1 MQTIHTKYSNGS
13 IMAKCWNGWT
23 RSQYDAELNS
33 EQNHRAAAEK
43 LIAKLNA
50 NKLVRWGIMASA
62 PAVPGVRD
70 ADNGWIFIIK
80 HVPEVAPL
88 QMSITVKFG
97 PATNSGPAFM
107 RAYSWMF
114 PRGIKVN
121 YSPRVADGSDIQEN
135 ARYAAGVMLDRINE
149 SCKEHGDLLGYKLA
163 DYVQVYN
170 GDRLFVLIP
179 G

>member
-43 LIAKLNA
+43 LIVKLNA
-50 NKLVRWGIMASA
+50 NKLVKWGIMASA

-88 QMSITVKFG
+88 QMSITVKFIESTNTR
-97 PATNSGPAFM
+97 PARM
-107 RAYSWMF
+107 RVYSWLF
-114 PRGIKVN
+114 PTGMTIH
-121 YSPRVADGSDIQEN
+121 YPAGLSADIQEN
-135 ARYAAGVMLDRINE
+135 ARYAAGVMLEKINE
-149 SCKEHGDLLGYKLA
+149 SCKEHGDLLGYTLA
-163 DYVQVYN
+163 DYVQLYN
-170 GDRLFVLIP
+170 GDRLFVIIP

>member
-43 LIAKLNA
+43 LINKLNA
-50 NKLVRWGIMASA
+50 NKLVKWGIMASA

-80 HVPEVAPL
+80 HIPEVAPL
-88 QMSITVKFG
+88 QMSITVRFIESTNAR
-97 PATNSGPAFM
+97 PARM
-107 RAYSWMF
+107 RVYSWLF
-114 PRGIKVN
+114 PAGMTIH
-121 YSPRVADGSDIQEN
+121 YPAGLSADIQEN

>member
-13 IMAKCWNGWT
+13 IMAKSWNGWT

-43 LIAKLNA
+43 LINKLNA
-50 NKLVRWGIMASA
+50 NKRVKWGIMASA

-80 HVPEVAPL
+80 HIPEVAPL
-88 QMSITVKFG
+88 QMSITVRFIESTNAR
-97 PATNSGPAFM
+97 PARM
-107 RAYSWMF
+107 RVYSWLF
-114 PRGIKVN
+114 PAGMTIH
-121 YSPRVADGSDIQEN
+121 YPAGLSADIQEN

>member
-43 LIAKLNA
+43 LINKLNA
-50 NKLVRWGIMASA
+50 NKLVKWGIMASA

-88 QMSITVKFG
+88 QMSITVRFIESTNTR
-97 PATNSGPAFM
+97 PARM
-107 RAYSWMF
+107 RVYSWLF
-114 PRGIKVN
+114 PAGVTIH
-121 YSPRVADGSDIQEN
+121 YPAGLSADIQEN
-135 ARYAAGVMLDRINE
+135 ARYAAGIMLDKINE
-149 SCKEHGDLLGYKLA
+149 SCKEHGDMLGYTLA

>member
-43 LIAKLNA
+43 LINKLNA
-50 NKLVRWGIMASA
+50 NKLVKWGIMASA

-88 QMSITVKFG
+88 QMSITVRFIESTNTR
-97 PATNSGPAFM
+97 PARM
-107 RAYSWMF
+107 RVYSWLF
-114 PRGIKVN
+114 PAGVTIH
-121 YSPRVADGSDIQEN
+121 YPAGLSADIQEN

-149 SCKEHGDLLGYKLA
+149 SCKEHGDMLGYKLA

>member
-50 NKLVRWGIMASA
+50 NKLVKWGIMASA

-70 ADNGWIFIIK
+70 TDNGWIFIIK
-80 HVPEVAPL
+80 HIPEVAPL
-88 QMSITVKFG
+88 QMSITVKFIESTNTR
-97 PATNSGPAFM
+97 PARM
-107 RAYSWMF
+107 RVYSWLF
-114 PRGIKVN
+114 PAGMTIH
-121 YSPRVADGSDIQEN
+121 YPAGLSADIQEN
-135 ARYAAGVMLDRINE
+135 ARYAAGIMLDKINE
-149 SCKEHGDLLGYKLA
+149 SCKEHGDMLGYKLA

-170 GDRLFVLIP
+170 GDRLFVILP

>member
-1 MQTIHTKYSNGS
+1 MQAIHTKYSNGS

-43 LIAKLNA
+43 LINKLNA
-50 NKLVRWGIMASA
+50 NKLVKWGIMASA

-88 QMSITVKFG
+88 QMSITVRFIASTNTR
-97 PATNSGPAFM
+97 PARM
-107 RAYSWMF
+107 RVYSWLF
-114 PRGIKVN
+114 PAGMTIH
-121 YSPRVADGSDIQEN
+121 YPAGLSADIQEN
-135 ARYAAGVMLDRINE
+135 ARYAAGIMLDKINE

>member
-33 EQNHRAAAEK
+33 EQNHRVAAEK

-50 NKLVRWGIMASA
+50 NKLVKWGIMASA

-80 HVPEVAPL
+80 HIPEVAPL
-88 QMSITVKFG
+88 QMSITVRFIESTNTR
-97 PATNSGPAFM
+97 PARM
-107 RAYSWMF
+107 RVYSWLF
-114 PRGIKVN
+114 PAGMTIH
-121 YSPRVADGSDIQEN
+121 YPAGLSADIQEN

-170 GDRLFVLIP
+170 GDRLFVLLP

>member
-13 IMAKCWNGWT
+13 IMAKSWNGWT

-50 NKLVRWGIMASA
+50 NKLVKWGIMASA

-70 ADNGWIFIIK
+70 SDNGWIFIIK

-88 QMSITVKFG
+88 QMSITVRFIES
-97 PATNSGPAFM
+97 TNTRRARM
-107 RAYSWMF
+107 RVYSWLF
-114 PRGIKVN
+114 PAGMTIH
-121 YSPRVADGSDIQEN
+121 YPAGLSADIQEN

-149 SCKEHGDLLGYKLA
+149 SCREHGDLLGYRLA